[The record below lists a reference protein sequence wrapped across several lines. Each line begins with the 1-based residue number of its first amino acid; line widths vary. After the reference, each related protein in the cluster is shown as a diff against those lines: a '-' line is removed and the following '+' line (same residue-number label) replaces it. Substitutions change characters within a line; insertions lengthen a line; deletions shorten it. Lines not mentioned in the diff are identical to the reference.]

1 MSIEKFKKVK
11 NILYKFVHWKL
22 HGKKAFQKM
31 LLKRYETIL
40 AKILFEVDKIYL
52 FLYSLKVL
60 SHIQTDNVM
69 DLNLQID

>member
-1 MSIEKFKKVK
+1 
-11 NILYKFVHWKL
+11 
-22 HGKKAFQKM
+22 M
-31 LLKRYETIL
+31 LLKWYETIL

-69 DLNLQID
+69 NLNLQID